1 MTAAATALRDQMLAV
16 LRDAEGF
23 PTSTGDAA
31 VGAGLRRH
39 GPAAWRHLNALARA
53 GKVER
58 IRVPGHYS
66 VYWRLAGWAAVA
78 P

>member
-1 MTAAATALRDQMLAV
+1 VTAATLALRDQLLAV

-23 PTSTGDAA
+23 PTSTGDVA

-39 GPAAWRHLNALARA
+39 DPAAWRHLSALARA
-53 GKVER
+53 GEVER
-58 IRVPGHYS
+58 VRVPGHYS
-66 VYWRLAGWAAVA
+66 VYWRLAGWATVA